1 MLGRHRGR
9 AATPAALRI
18 KKGGGRCASAHIVYG
33 MVNIWKKALVFPQK
47 SYMWMTIRTDSQ
59 GRLYLS
65 SDLREQYGEKF
76 HVVEYEDRLELIPI
90 DEDPLQ
96 AVRDEIGDAL
106 EGESIEGLREEALD
120 RAKQEAEDDIEQAK
134 RDAGDAA
141 E

>member
-1 MLGRHRGR
+1 M
-9 AATPAALRI
+9 
-18 KKGGGRCASAHIVYG
+18 SVE
-33 MVNIWKKALVFPQK
+33 
-47 SYMWMTIRTDSQ
+47 TDSH

-65 SDLREQYGEKF
+65 SELRQKYGEKF

-106 EGESIEGLREEALD
+106 EGESIEQLREEALD
-120 RAKQEAEDDIEQAK
+120 RAKQEAEDDIKQTK
-134 RDAGDAA
+134 RDAGDAV

>member
-1 MLGRHRGR
+1 MSGE
-9 AATPAALRI
+9 
-18 KKGGGRCASAHIVYG
+18 
-33 MVNIWKKALVFPQK
+33 
-47 SYMWMTIRTDSQ
+47 TDPH

-65 SDLREQYGEKF
+65 SELRQKYGEKF
-76 HVVEYEDRLELIPI
+76 HAVAYEDRIELIPI

-106 EGESIEGLREEALD
+106 EGKAKEELREEALD

-134 RDAGDAA
+134 RDAGDTT

>member
-1 MLGRHRGR
+1 
-9 AATPAALRI
+9 
-18 KKGGGRCASAHIVYG
+18 
-33 MVNIWKKALVFPQK
+33 
-47 SYMWMTIRTDSQ
+47 MWMTIQTDSQ

-65 SDLREQYGEKF
+65 SDLRKQYGERF

-106 EGESIEGLREEALD
+106 EGESIEELREWALQ
-120 RAKQEAEDDIEQAK
+120 RAKLEAETDLERAK
-134 RDAGDAA
+134 RDAQDMA